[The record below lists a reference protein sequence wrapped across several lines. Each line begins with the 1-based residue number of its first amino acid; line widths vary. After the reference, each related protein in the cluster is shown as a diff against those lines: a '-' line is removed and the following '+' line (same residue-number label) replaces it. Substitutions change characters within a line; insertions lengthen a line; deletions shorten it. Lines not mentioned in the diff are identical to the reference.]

1 MSRTGSRAMKHP
13 DYGKWIED
21 ALRRNPNLSKAGLS
35 RHLGHGADRA
45 RVIKI
50 VEGRRK
56 ITAQEVREISVY
68 LGVPP
73 PGETEFAAR
82 VPVVGAIDPAMW
94 LEKGVSRVSD
104 TTIIPSRTDPRYP
117 PETQVAYQMAV
128 DRPSVG
134 LLAGDFVLAVP
145 KTTLAGA
152 AIGMQ
157 FVAYRERSTLR
168 QFELATVEANRSGLV
183 LRSAAT
189 PRVDGDL
196 TPVALVIGVFRPIG

>member
-1 MSRTGSRAMKHP
+1 MKHP

-82 VPVVGAIDPAMW
+82 VPIVGIIDPGIW
-94 LEKGVSRVSD
+94 FEKGVSRVSD
-104 TTIIPSRTDPRYP
+104 TTFVPPRIDPRYP
-117 PETQVAYQMAV
+117 IESQISYQMAV
-128 DRPSVG
+128 PSLKDA
-134 LLAGDFVLAVP
+134 LLAGDYVIAVP

-152 AIGMQ
+152 EIGKQ
-157 FVAYRERSTLR
+157 FIALRERSTLR
-168 QFELATVEANRSGLV
+168 QFDLGITETNRSGLV
-183 LRSAAT
+183 LRSASAT
-189 PRVDGDL
+189 KSDDPL

>member
-1 MSRTGSRAMKHP
+1 MKHP

-21 ALRRNPNLSKAGLS
+21 ALRRNPTLSKAGLS

-45 RVIKI
+45 RVIKLI
-50 VEGRRK
+50 EGRRK
-56 ITAQEVREISVY
+56 ITAQEVREIASY

-73 PGETEFAAR
+73 PGGAEFQAR
-82 VPVVGAIDPAMW
+82 VPIVGAIDPGMW
-94 LEKGVSRVSD
+94 LERGVSRVSD
-104 TTIIPSRTDPRYP
+104 ATMIPPRSDPRYP

-145 KTTLAGA
+145 KTNLTGA

-168 QFELATVEANRSGLV
+168 QFELAIVESNRAGLV
-183 LRSAAT
+183 LRPASAT
-189 PRVDGDL
+189 KSDDDL